1 MSGMRNAIFVTLAA
15 ISFALGVIGLFLPVM
30 PTTCFMLA
38 AVWLASKGSPRFA
51 DWIRHHPRF
60 GPPIL
65 SWERERAIPKH
76 AKIMAVIMLTVSCV
90 IIAFTVSLLALK
102 VGLILGLAAL
112 AAWIVTRPLPS
123 LQCPVR
129 ELWEEKSV
137 SERR

>member
-1 MSGMRNAIFVTLAA
+1 MRNAIYVTLAA

-38 AVWLASKGSPRFA
+38 AVWLASRGSPRFA
-51 DWIRHHPRF
+51 NWIRNHPRF
-60 GPPIL
+60 GPPIQ

-76 AKIMAVIMLTVSCV
+76 AKIMAVIMLSVSCL
-90 IIAFTVSLLALK
+90 IIAFTVSHWPLK
-102 VGLILGLAAL
+102 IGLILGLSGL
-112 AAWIVTRPLPS
+112 AIWIVTRPLPS

-129 ELWEEKSV
+129 GVWSEEA

>member
-1 MSGMRNAIFVTLAA
+1 MSGMRNAIYVTLAA

-38 AVWLASKGSPRFA
+38 AVWLASRGSPRFA
-51 DWIRHHPRF
+51 NWIRNHPRF
-60 GPPIL
+60 GPPIQ

-76 AKIMAVIMLTVSCV
+76 AKIMAVVMLSVSCA
-90 IIAFTVSLLALK
+90 IIAFTVSHWPLK
-102 VGLILGLAAL
+102 IGLIVGLSGLAV
-112 AAWIVTRPLPS
+112 WIVTRPLPS

-129 ELWEEKSV
+129 GVWSEDA

>member
-1 MSGMRNAIFVTLAA
+1 MRNAIYVTLAA

-38 AVWLASKGSPRFA
+38 AVWLASRGSPRFA
-51 DWIRHHPRF
+51 NWIRNHPRF
-60 GPPIL
+60 GPPIQ

-76 AKIMAVIMLTVSCV
+76 AKIMAVIMLSVSCL
-90 IIAFTVSLLALK
+90 IIAFTVPHWPLK
-102 VGLILGLAAL
+102 IGLILGLSGL
-112 AAWIVTRPLPS
+112 AIWIVTRPLPS

-129 ELWEEKSV
+129 GVWSEEA